1 MCYMDRAATVGV
13 RELRQNLSVYLEKV
27 KQGTRYTVTE
37 HGHVVAEL
45 RPASAVD
52 NPIQRLINE
61 GVATPAKRSIRDLP
75 RPTIR
80 WKGKKALSKIL
91 DELREDRF

>member
-1 MCYMDRAATVGV
+1 MCYMDVAWTVGV

-27 KQGTRYTVTE
+27 KQGARYTVTE

-45 RPASAVD
+45 RPAPAVE

-61 GVATPAKRSIRDLP
+61 GLATPAKRSIRDLP
-75 RPTIR
+75 KPLPAKRGR
-80 WKGKKALSKIL
+80 SLSKIL
-91 DELREDRF
+91 TELREDRF

>member
-1 MCYMDRAATVGV
+1 MDTASSTVGV

-27 KQGTRYTVTE
+27 KQGAVYTVTE

-45 RPASAVD
+45 RPAPLSD
-52 NPIQRLINE
+52 DPIQRLIKD
-61 GVATPAKRSIRDLP
+61 GIATPATRSVRDLP
-75 RPTIR
+75 KPKIK
-80 WKGKKALSKIL
+80 WKGARSLADTL

>member
-1 MCYMDRAATVGV
+1 MCYMEGAMTVGV

-27 KQGTRYTVTE
+27 KQGATYTVTE

-45 RPASAVD
+45 RPAPVTD
-52 NPIQRLINE
+52 DPIQRLIAQ
-61 GVATPAKRSIRDLP
+61 GLATPAKRSIRDLP
-75 RPTIR
+75 KPLR
-80 WKGKKALSKIL
+80 WKGRKPLSKIL